1 MEFFLEITKALADE
15 TRLKILMLLKN
26 HELCAC
32 QIIECFN
39 LTGATISKHLSI
51 LKYAKLI
58 TSRKDGRWVYYKLA
72 DLKKNEVIKDSI
84 ELVQKSLKNESLIES
99 DYKKLTEILKIDA
112 SELCRI
118 QNEKNC
124 CG

>member
-1 MEFFLEITKALADE
+1 MEFFLDITKALADE
-15 TRLKILMLLKN
+15 TRLRILMLLKEN
-26 HELCAC
+26 ELCAC

-39 LTGATISKHLSI
+39 LSGATVSKHLSI
-51 LKYAKLI
+51 LKRAKLI
-58 TSRKDGRWVYYKLA
+58 TSRKDGRWVYYKLV
-72 DLKKNEVIKDSI
+72 DLKNEVISDSI
-84 ELVQKSLKNESLIES
+84 KLVQKSLKNEDLIEKDS
-99 DYKKLTEILKIDA
+99 KKLTEVLKIDA

>member
-15 TRLKILMLLKN
+15 TRLRILMLLKEQ
-26 HELCAC
+26 ELCAC

-39 LTGATISKHLSI
+39 LSGATISKHLSI
-51 LKYAKLI
+51 LKRAKLI
-58 TSRKDGRWVYYKLA
+58 SSRKDGRWVYYKL
-72 DLKKNEVIKDSI
+72 DNLKNEIIISSLQ
-84 ELVQKSLKNESLIES
+84 LVQKSLKNQVLIEE
-99 DYKKLTEILKIDA
+99 DEKKLTEVLKIDA

-124 CG
+124 CN

>member
-15 TRLKILMLLKN
+15 TRLRILMLLKKQ
-26 HELCAC
+26 ELCAC

-39 LTGATISKHLSI
+39 LSGATISKHLSI
-51 LKYAKLI
+51 LKRAKLI
-58 TSRKDGRWVYYKLA
+58 SSRKDGRWVYYKL
-72 DLKKNEVIKDSI
+72 DNLKNEIIISSI
-84 ELVQKSLKNESLIES
+84 ELVQKSLKNEILIKEDEKKLIEV
-99 DYKKLTEILKIDA
+99 LKIDA

-124 CG
+124 CN

>member
-1 MEFFLEITKALADE
+1 MEFFLDITKALADE
-15 TRLKILMLLKN
+15 TRLRILMLLKEK
-26 HELCAC
+26 ELCAC

-39 LTGATISKHLSI
+39 LSGATVSKHLSI
-51 LKYAKLI
+51 LKRAKLI
-58 TSRKDGRWVYYKLA
+58 TSRKDGRWVYYKLV
-72 DLKKNEVIKDSI
+72 DLKNEVIKDSI
-84 ELVQKSLKNESLIES
+84 ELVQKSLKNEDLIES

-124 CG
+124 CD